1 MGHQG
6 TIRLKQTLNGEVVMK
21 TINKKSLLVSLF
33 GSLTLLLTV
42 ACNNASTGSGTPT
55 YGYGTY
61 GSGSAGCANCTS
73 GVTLLGNTESYSPV
87 NDAAMQMQFF
97 GTNLAGGPLQ
107 VQGTLQ
113 VNYAGP
119 SFCGYAPPGQY
130 QVQTGQAGQISGAQI
145 GNLVLVA
152 TGPAQI
158 TMNVYSGYEM
168 QDGSYY
174 MSFTSTING
183 YPCYTTLWK

>member
-42 ACNNASTGSGTPT
+42 ACNNASTGSGAPT
-55 YGYGTY
+55 NGYGTY

-87 NDAAMQMQFF
+87 NDAAMQMQLF

-130 QVQTGQAGQISGAQI
+130 QVQTYQAGQISGAQI

-183 YPCYTTLWK
+183 YPCSTTLWK